1 MTVLETAKKMIDYS
15 HGNLHDINHF
25 MKVYAYAKMIA
36 DGEQLD
42 PDTQKLVEMTALV
55 HDIACPLCRVKYGN
69 TNGKNQEKES
79 AALIAEFFKD
89 SNLPQDF
96 TDLISPAAAVNVGYK
111 FAPAFGARLGVS
123 GWQAK
128 AGWVTP
134 SQTYQYKYL
143 QGNLDIM
150 ADLSTLFCGFNPKR
164 VFNAYIFGGAG
175 LNHAFDNDEA
185 NALDTRSHELEYLW
199 QDKQNLIAGRM
210 GLGCDL
216 RLNDRLAIN
225 IEGNANAL
233 SDKFNSKKA
242 GNCDWQFNVL
252 VGLNIKL
259 GKSYKKTA
267 PVYYE
272 PEPVVEQPKPQP
284 VVKQPEPEPV
294 AVVVEPM
301 KQNIFFALN
310 SALLQKDQQSKI
322 DAMVAYMEKYPA
334 SKVAITGYA
343 DKETGNPRINMTLSE
358 KRAKIVADALKAKG
372 IAADR
377 IVTDF
382 KGDTVQPFRVPEENR
397 VSVCIAE

>member
-1 MTVLETAKKMIDYS
+1 MKIRNLLVAILAMSGTVVFAQEQRQIKEEGKTVFKPHWFIQAQVGAAHTVGEAK
-15 HGNLHDINHF
+15 
-25 MKVYAYAKMIA
+25 
-36 DGEQLD
+36 
-42 PDTQKLVEMTALV
+42 
-55 HDIACPLCRVKYGN
+55 
-69 TNGKNQEKES
+69 
-79 AALIAEFFKD
+79 
-89 SNLPQDF
+89 F
-96 TDLISPAAAVNVGYK
+96 TDLMSPAAAINIGYK
-111 FAPAFGARLGVS
+111 FAPAFGARIGGS

-128 AGWVTP
+128 GGWVTP
-134 SQTYQYKYL
+134 EQTYQYKYL
-143 QGNLDIM
+143 QGNIDIM

-164 VFNAYIFGGAG
+164 VFNGYLFGGVG
-175 LNHAFDNDEA
+175 LNRGFDNDEA
-185 NALDTRSHELEYLW
+185 NALDTRTYELEYLW
-199 QDKQNLIAGRM
+199 QEGKFLVAGRF

-225 IEGNANAL
+225 IEANANAL

-242 GNCDWQFNVL
+242 GNCDWQLNAL
-252 VGLNIKL
+252 VGLTIKL
-259 GKSYKKTA
+259 GKSYTKTA

-272 PEPVVEQPKPQP
+272 PEPAVVEQPKPEP
-284 VVKQPEPEPV
+284 VVAKEPEPKPV
-294 AVVVEPM
+294 VVVEPM

-358 KRAKIVADALKAKG
+358 KRAKIVADALKDKG
-372 IAADR
+372 IAPDR

>member
-1 MTVLETAKKMIDYS
+1 MRIR
-15 HGNLHDINHF
+15 NL
-25 MKVYAYAKMIA
+25 
-36 DGEQLD
+36 
-42 PDTQKLVEMTALV
+42 
-55 HDIACPLCRVKYGN
+55 
-69 TNGKNQEKES
+69 
-79 AALIAEFFKD
+79 LIAILTVSSTVAFAQEQRQIKEEGKTVFK
-89 SNLPQDF
+89 PHWFMQVQAGAAHTVGEADF

-143 QGNLDIM
+143 QGNLDLM

-164 VFNAYIFGGAG
+164 VFNGYIFGGVG

-199 QDKQNLIAGRM
+199 QDKQNLVAGRM

-225 IEGNANAL
+225 IEGNANVL

-272 PEPVVEQPKPQP
+272 PEPIVEQPKPQP

-294 AVVVEPM
+294 AVEQPKTTPVIEKEQPEKEAVIEPM
-301 KQNIFFALN
+301 KKSIFFALN
-310 SALLQKDQQSKI
+310 SAKIQDDQMIKI
-322 DAMVAYMEKYPA
+322 SSLIEYLEKHPA
-334 SKVAITGYA
+334 AKVTVTGYA
-343 DKETGNPRINMTLSE
+343 DADTGNSRINGELSK
-358 KRAKIVADALKAKG
+358 KRANNVAEILKAKG
-372 IAADR
+372 VAADR
-377 IVTDF
+377 ITVDY
-382 KGDTVQPFRVPEENR
+382 KGDTVQPYTTPEENR
-397 VSVCIAE
+397 VSICVAEER

>member
-1 MTVLETAKKMIDYS
+1 MNEE
-15 HGNLHDINHF
+15 NQ
-25 MKVYAYAKMIA
+25 VYFV
-36 DGEQLD
+36 DS
-42 PDTQKLVEMTALV
+42 DTL
-55 HDIACPLCRVKYGN
+55 PP
-69 TNGKNQEKES
+69 
-79 AALIAEFFKD
+79 AALERKHRLEQDPSFRTNHMEYMKGMEIIQSDIKDKVLKAMDEFDYDAYTAADVERALSHETCSVEDFKA
-89 SNLPQDF
+89 
-96 TDLISPAAAVNVGYK
+96 LISPAAAVNVGYK

-143 QGNLDIM
+143 QGNLDLM

-164 VFNAYIFGGAG
+164 VFNGYIFGGVG

-199 QDKQNLIAGRM
+199 QDKQNLVAGRM

-225 IEGNANAL
+225 IEGNANVLA
-233 SDKFNSKKA
+233 DKFNSKKA

-272 PEPVVEQPKPQP
+272 PEPIVEQPKPQP

-358 KRAKIVADALKAKG
+358 KRAKIVADALKDKG
-372 IAADR
+372 IAPDR

>member
-1 MTVLETAKKMIDYS
+1 MRIR
-15 HGNLHDINHF
+15 NL
-25 MKVYAYAKMIA
+25 
-36 DGEQLD
+36 
-42 PDTQKLVEMTALV
+42 
-55 HDIACPLCRVKYGN
+55 
-69 TNGKNQEKES
+69 
-79 AALIAEFFKD
+79 LIAILTVSSTVAFAQEQRQIKEEGKTVFK
-89 SNLPQDF
+89 LHWFMQVQAGAAHTVGEADF

-111 FAPAFGARLGVS
+111 FAPIFGVRLGVS

-143 QGNLDIM
+143 QGNLDLM

-164 VFNAYIFGGAG
+164 VFNGYIFGGVG

-199 QDKQNLIAGRM
+199 QDKQNLVAGRM

-225 IEGNANAL
+225 IEGNANVL

-272 PEPVVEQPKPQP
+272 PEPIVEQPKPQP

-358 KRAKIVADALKAKG
+358 KRAKIVADALKDKG
-372 IAADR
+372 IAPDR

>member
-1 MTVLETAKKMIDYS
+1 MRIRNLLVAILTVSSTVAFAQEQRQIKEEGKIVFKP
-15 HGNLHDINHF
+15 HWF
-25 MKVYAYAKMIA
+25 MQVQAGAA
-36 DGEQLD
+36 HTVGE
-42 PDTQKLVEMTALV
+42 A
-55 HDIACPLCRVKYGN
+55 
-69 TNGKNQEKES
+69 
-79 AALIAEFFKD
+79 
-89 SNLPQDF
+89 DF

-199 QDKQNLIAGRM
+199 QGKQKIIAGRM

-272 PEPVVEQPKPQP
+272 PEPIVEQPKPQP

>member
-1 MTVLETAKKMIDYS
+1 
-15 HGNLHDINHF
+15 
-25 MKVYAYAKMIA
+25 
-36 DGEQLD
+36 
-42 PDTQKLVEMTALV
+42 
-55 HDIACPLCRVKYGN
+55 
-69 TNGKNQEKES
+69 
-79 AALIAEFFKD
+79 
-89 SNLPQDF
+89 
-96 TDLISPAAAVNVGYK
+96 
-111 FAPAFGARLGVS
+111 
-123 GWQAK
+123 
-128 AGWVTP
+128 
-134 SQTYQYKYL
+134 
-143 QGNLDIM
+143 M

-164 VFNAYIFGGAG
+164 VFNGYIFGGVG

-199 QDKQNLIAGRM
+199 QDKQNLVAGRM

-225 IEGNANAL
+225 IEGNANVL

-272 PEPVVEQPKPQP
+272 PEPIVEQPKPQP

-322 DAMVAYMEKYPA
+322 DEMCIRDRVEALRNSMQA
-334 SKVAITGYA
+334 AIDNKLDVTVHEAAVKALGA
-343 DKETGNPRINMTLSE
+343 QIEGIETGLSNLANGAVKE
-358 KRAKIVADALKAKG
+358 NTEAVSYTHLDVYKR
-372 IAADR
+372 
-377 IVTDF
+377 
-382 KGDTVQPFRVPEENR
+382 QVPCR
-397 VSVCIAE
+397 

>member
-1 MTVLETAKKMIDYS
+1 MKIRNLLVAILAMSGTIVFAQEQRQIKEEGKTVFKPHWFIQAQVGAAHTVGEAK
-15 HGNLHDINHF
+15 
-25 MKVYAYAKMIA
+25 
-36 DGEQLD
+36 
-42 PDTQKLVEMTALV
+42 
-55 HDIACPLCRVKYGN
+55 
-69 TNGKNQEKES
+69 
-79 AALIAEFFKD
+79 
-89 SNLPQDF
+89 F
-96 TDLISPAAAVNVGYK
+96 TDLMSPAAAINIGYK
-111 FAPAFGARLGVS
+111 FAPAFGARIGGS

-128 AGWVTP
+128 GGWVTP
-134 SQTYQYKYL
+134 EQTYQYKYL

-164 VFNAYIFGGAG
+164 VFNGYLFGGVG
-175 LNHAFDNDEA
+175 LNRGFDNDEA
-185 NALDTRSHELEYLW
+185 NALDTRTYELEYLW
-199 QDKQNLIAGRM
+199 QEGKFLVAGRF

-225 IEGNANAL
+225 IEANANAL

-242 GNCDWQFNVL
+242 GNCDWQLNAL
-252 VGLNIKL
+252 VGLTIKL
-259 GKSYKKTA
+259 GKSYTKTA

-272 PEPVVEQPKPQP
+272 PEPVVVEQPKPEP
-284 VVKQPEPEPV
+284 VVVKEPEPKPV
-294 AVVVEPM
+294 VVVEPM

>member
-1 MTVLETAKKMIDYS
+1 MKKLLATVLLMSSTVAFSQEQRIKEPEKTTFTPHWFIQAEVGAAHTVGEAK
-15 HGNLHDINHF
+15 
-25 MKVYAYAKMIA
+25 
-36 DGEQLD
+36 
-42 PDTQKLVEMTALV
+42 
-55 HDIACPLCRVKYGN
+55 
-69 TNGKNQEKES
+69 
-79 AALIAEFFKD
+79 
-89 SNLPQDF
+89 F

-111 FAPAFGARLGVS
+111 FAPIFGVRLGVS

-143 QGNLDIM
+143 QGNLDLM

-164 VFNAYIFGGAG
+164 VFNGYILGGVG

-199 QDKQNLIAGRM
+199 QDKQNLVAGRF

-225 IEGNANAL
+225 IEGNANVL

-272 PEPVVEQPKPQP
+272 PEPIVEQPKPQP

-358 KRAKIVADALKAKG
+358 KRANNVAEVLKAKG
-372 IAADR
+372 ITADR
-377 IVTDF
+377 IKVDY
-382 KGDTVQPFRVPEENR
+382 KGDTVQPYNTPKENR
-397 VSVCIAE
+397 VSICIVE

>member
-1 MTVLETAKKMIDYS
+1 MKKLLATVLLMSSTVAFSQEQRIKEPEKTTFTPHWFIQAEVGAAHTVGEAK
-15 HGNLHDINHF
+15 
-25 MKVYAYAKMIA
+25 
-36 DGEQLD
+36 
-42 PDTQKLVEMTALV
+42 
-55 HDIACPLCRVKYGN
+55 
-69 TNGKNQEKES
+69 
-79 AALIAEFFKD
+79 
-89 SNLPQDF
+89 F

-143 QGNLDIM
+143 QGNLDLM

-164 VFNAYIFGGAG
+164 VFNGYIFGGVG

-199 QDKQNLIAGRM
+199 QDKQNLVAGRM

-225 IEGNANAL
+225 IEGNANVL

-272 PEPVVEQPKPQP
+272 PEPIVEQPKPQP

-372 IAADR
+372 IAGDR